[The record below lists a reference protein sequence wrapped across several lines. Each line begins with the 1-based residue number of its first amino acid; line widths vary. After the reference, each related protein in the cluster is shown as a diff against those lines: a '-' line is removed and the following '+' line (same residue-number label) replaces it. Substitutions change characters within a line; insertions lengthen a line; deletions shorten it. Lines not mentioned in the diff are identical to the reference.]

1 MVKGVSGAHNAAMAH
16 PPHLPSRQHDKAN
29 ELLFKGIVIALIGLL
44 LLLAPSFMAASELRT
59 IVAQSYLVGWFA
71 LLLGGVFI
79 TQYAVRR
86 WKRGR

>member
-1 MVKGVSGAHNAAMAH
+1 MSVMAH
-16 PPHLPSRQHDKAN
+16 PPHLPSRQRDRSN
-29 ELLFKGIVIALIGLL
+29 ELLFKGIFIALIGLI

-71 LLLGGVFI
+71 LVLGGVFI

-86 WKRGR
+86 WKQDR